1 MDAIYKFQ
9 YTEKHLLT
17 SMMRYRE
24 QIWWRRPFTKYRWQ
38 IAGIALVTLFLGVQF
53 SQLLAVISAVVFGAI
68 LVGWPIDSFVLRRRF
83 KKSPYYNDQ
92 LIITISDQGLEAIG
106 KSSSVRME
114 WNIFTKARRFNDGML
129 LFQGPHVFNWLP
141 NVAAVEP
148 TTVQAANELIKA
160 NVTEY
165 RNV

>member
-1 MDAIYKFQ
+1 M
-9 YTEKHLLT
+9 
-17 SMMRYRE
+17 
-24 QIWWRRPFTKYRWQ
+24 
-38 IAGIALVTLFLGVQF
+38 
-53 SQLLAVISAVVFGAI
+53 
-68 LVGWPIDSFVLRRRF
+68 
-83 KKSPYYNDQ
+83 
-92 LIITISDQGLEAIG
+92 
-106 KSSSVRME
+106 RME
-114 WNIFTKARRFNDGML
+114 WNNFTKARRFNDGML